1 MSPGSTTRPEIPF
14 ARLEPKLASFPGGNE
29 LHQPARGQRCS
40 ERSPSS
46 PPTGVTHQDTL
57 LNQAP
62 LNGHASL
69 SFIHHA
75 HICRG
80 FTCAQLIHW
89 PSSASTVG
97 TLTGYQMENHENTT
111 PCSRTAMLY
120 IFLPPHCVSR
130 CQRLQETVMLRWPAA
145 CIICVPIYY
154 NEKFAAALTRCANT
168 NTRSFSKSSPKLQ
181 INKSNN
187 KMKTWSQKHDTISCG
202 WTNTSPAP
210 APPPSA
216 ALCPES
222 AWSSSGWNFCSF
234 MALCGSSLTPQWQL
248 CMVH

>member
-1 MSPGSTTRPEIPF
+1 MDTPLFLLSTTPTFVEGSHVHSWFTGHRQH
-14 ARLEPKLASFPGGNE
+14 LLLALWQVIKWKITRTQLRVSSSSLCKQMSTFTGNSDV
-29 LHQPARGQRCS
+29 A
-40 ERSPSS
+40 
-46 PPTGVTHQDTL
+46 V
-57 LNQAP
+57 
-62 LNGHASL
+62 AS
-69 SFIHHA
+69 
-75 HICRG
+75 
-80 FTCAQLIHW
+80 
-89 PSSASTVG
+89 
-97 TLTGYQMENHENTT
+97 
-111 PCSRTAMLY
+111 
-120 IFLPPHCVSR
+120 
-130 CQRLQETVMLRWPAA
+130 A

-222 AWSSSGWNFCSF
+222 AWSSSGWIFCSF

>member
-1 MSPGSTTRPEIPF
+1 MCTADSLAIVSIYCWHFDRLSNGKSREHNSVFKDSHALYFASSSLCKQMSTFTGNSDV
-14 ARLEPKLASFPGGNE
+14 AVAS
-29 LHQPARGQRCS
+29 
-40 ERSPSS
+40 
-46 PPTGVTHQDTL
+46 
-57 LNQAP
+57 
-62 LNGHASL
+62 
-69 SFIHHA
+69 
-75 HICRG
+75 
-80 FTCAQLIHW
+80 
-89 PSSASTVG
+89 
-97 TLTGYQMENHENTT
+97 
-111 PCSRTAMLY
+111 
-120 IFLPPHCVSR
+120 
-130 CQRLQETVMLRWPAA
+130 A